1 LDSEARIEAVVRE
14 AVVEIARLAT
24 AGGAR
29 ASLARVTR
37 QVLVELTSEL
47 ARLGL
52 SQQVIAD
59 MLGMAPRTYHRRVQQ
74 ARGAQAERRT
84 VRDEVLEF
92 VRASGQVTAHGVQ
105 QQFLRH
111 PGELVAGVLHDLVHC
126 GLARRRGWGDKAVYR
141 SAASVA
147 LVPPALG
154 GGEPI
159 RQVRVAGQR
168 G

>member
-1 LDSEARIEAVVRE
+1 LDSDARIEAVVRE
-14 AVVEIARLAT
+14 AVLEIARVAT

-29 ASLARVTR
+29 ASLARVTG
-37 QVLVELTSEL
+37 QVLVELASEL
-47 ARLGL
+47 TRLGL
-52 SQQVIAD
+52 TQQVIAD

-74 ARGAQAERRT
+74 ARGEQGERRT

-92 VRASGQVTAHGVQ
+92 VRGSGQVTARAVQ

-126 GLARRRGWGDKAVYR
+126 GLARRRGWGDEAVYR
-141 SAASVA
+141 AVA
-147 LVPPALG
+147 REAVAPDALG
-154 GGEPI
+154 SCEPV

-168 G
+168 R